1 MIIYRYKAT
10 DTLYLF
16 CRIYYDKGVKLAII
30 CELGK
35 YASIPFEHL
44 VIDSQWAEVYRY
56 GNL

>member
-16 CRIYYDKGVKLAII
+16 WRIYYDKDVKLAII

-35 YASIPFEHL
+35 YASTPFEYL
-44 VIDSQWAEVYRY
+44 VIDSQWVEVYSY